1 MSYNNSTNLGPLP
14 QGWIEEKDPQG
25 RPYFVDTSAP
35 DPHAVWEDPRLSQQ
49 HAPPQYQQ
57 QQNQYAP
64 PSDVPYQQLGQGQS
78 QGQSP
83 YPPVTSQGQD
93 QNDKGL
99 MSNMVGKI
107 IGQNQN
113 QAQANPNYSQQ
124 YNGQQYTAQPQCER
138 LLLRRPR
145 LRFGIAR

>member
-1 MSYNNSTNLGPLP
+1 MSYNSSSNLGPLP

-25 RPYFVDTSAP
+25 RSYFVNTAVP
-35 DPHAVWEDPRLSQQ
+35 NPQAVWEDPRLTNQQ
-49 HAPPQYQQ
+49 QAPPQYQQ

-64 PSDVPYQQLGQGQS
+64 PSDNSYQQQQQS

-107 IGQNQN
+107 TGQNQN
-113 QAQANPNYSQQ
+113 QAQNNPNYSQQ
-124 YNGQQYTAQPQCER
+124 YNGQQYTAQPQCEQ
-138 LLLRRPR
+138 LLDVSSPHA
-145 LRFGIAR
+145 GAAR